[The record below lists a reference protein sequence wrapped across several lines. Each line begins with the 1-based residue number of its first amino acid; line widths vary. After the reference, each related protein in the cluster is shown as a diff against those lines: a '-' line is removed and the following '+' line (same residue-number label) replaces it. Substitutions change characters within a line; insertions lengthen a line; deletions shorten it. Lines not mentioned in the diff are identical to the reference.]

1 MAKYCSYNE
10 ERKLWEVIVPIEDDM
25 QEESLGF
32 YFDKKGAM
40 AAATVWF
47 SKELLVGGLGFSHG
61 CYFRCVC
68 ASDSIAAL
76 RMRAAQLERIIETQ
90 QKKYEAMK
98 SNYLQLAAE
107 QGGEIWTAAN
117 RLVADNN
124 KNKVED
130 LPKPKV
136 DVREKAPVYV
146 PLRGAA
152 ANVNW
157 GSQVESGRKP
167 WRYLDSVNGF
177 DT

>member
-1 MAKYCSYNE
+1 MVK
-10 ERKLWEVIVPIEDDM
+10 
-25 QEESLGF
+25 LGF
-32 YFDKKGAM
+32 YLDKADAI
-40 AAATVWF
+40 AAAKVWF
-47 SKELLVGGLGFSHG
+47 SKGD
-61 CYFRCVC
+61 
-68 ASDSIAAL
+68 DSLNNPLKMYATS
-76 RMRAAQLERIIETQ
+76 LEKIIETQ
-90 QKKYEAMK
+90 QKKYDIMK

-157 GSQVESGRKP
+157 DAADRDCNMGWQSRP
-167 WRYLDSVNGF
+167 YLDSVNGF